1 MFINFK
7 RQKRPKNIESH
18 SFAYIFDL
26 LYFLQGTELYQFSSR
41 LSALTSRLSCQL
53 SPNLPV
59 KEKCVK
65 DAETVK
71 TEIET
76 LFNQLQQHEEQQQEQ
91 HDITTSLQKLSLAI
105 EKRRRS
111 ESNMMTVNGNNGTVN
126 GNENKIH
133 AQQNGQNALQ
143 DDFDRL
149 EKMLGNLISQ
159 KHQQMQE

>member
-1 MFINFK
+1 M
-7 RQKRPKNIESH
+7 
-18 SFAYIFDL
+18 
-26 LYFLQGTELYQFSSR
+26 YFLQGTELYQFSSR

-65 DAETVK
+65 DADTVK
-71 TEIET
+71 EEIET
-76 LFNQLQQHEEQQQEQ
+76 LFNQLQQHEEQQ
-91 HDITTSLQKLSLAI
+91 DITTSLQKLSLAI

-111 ESNMMTVNGNNGTVN
+111 ESNMITVNGNNGTVN